1 MSVCRSYL
9 QLISLLSA
17 LIDTCANKE
26 IKFNLTVKIDFVEIV
41 YYLKQVFHLLYDK
54 SVMPADALLCFSLV
68 LKIVM

>member
-54 SVMPADALLCFSLV
+54 SFMPADALLCFSLV